1 MSSMNFTNHQGSYF
15 NHFSS
20 QSYSSLSQ
28 LNKSK
33 IESNKVGKDTFL
45 QSRAITE
52 ETKRQN
58 YLNAIEGVQ
67 SIAYDNDVIKVQEN
81 LSPSFNQSSE
91 SKRDFVTEAKAV
103 EITKALELAFNSI
116 EELEEPSFEL
126 EDWGTIKEEGEKIH
140 FKGQENEIEGSLE
153 AYLQVK
159 RIVETD
165 EEKKIVTLEEV
176 EVNGEEVNANTEEA
190 KVNVEEITVIEET
203 KVAEHQEAKNV
214 GKQAIVEK
222 TIEDIHTNELVEV
235 TEDITQTP
243 QIKISSSV
251 RLQAEESKEIIKN
264 MGTLDASKLVNIS
277 KKNLSKAS
285 VPATEKHDRKAD
297 LKAVQELKGLLPD
310 LHSHLADKFVKVG
323 DQYVGAKEAA
333 EKFLSQNK
341 LSHKEHRSF
350 IDKFLRENTFHK
362 FVDGKAVEL
371 SPEELEV
378 FKQKFTQYATYILA
392 VNNLAIF
399 AQEQDNKIEQDQENL
414 PITHSK
420 QNAEISS
427 KTANVATKREID
439 PQKVKAFII
448 QESTRDFVRR
458 MRSITEKAIQ
468 EYRNRL
474 YDQHQ
479 QEIRDYAKQLILEK
493 EIIKK
498 EQTRFDLLRLQQK
511 MQEQHEEI
519 LNKSVEVLANLAEPL
534 PSSTKEEL
542 KVVEKQAEEILPGIK
557 LRKWGAEHQVEI
569 ATRLIPPLLPRRVRT
584 SAWV

>member
-1 MSSMNFTNHQGSYF
+1 II
-15 NHFSS
+15 
-20 QSYSSLSQ
+20 
-28 LNKSK
+28 KA
-33 IESNKVGKDTFL
+33 
-45 QSRAITE
+45 AIPAPE
-52 ETKRQN
+52 
-58 YLNAIEGVQ
+58 
-67 SIAYDNDVIKVQEN
+67 
-81 LSPSFNQSSE
+81 
-91 SKRDFVTEAKAV
+91 KRD
-103 EITKALELAFNSI
+103 
-116 EELEEPSFEL
+116 
-126 EDWGTIKEEGEKIH
+126 
-140 FKGQENEIEGSLE
+140 
-153 AYLQVK
+153 
-159 RIVETD
+159 R
-165 EEKKIVTLEEV
+165 
-176 EVNGEEVNANTEEA
+176 
-190 KVNVEEITVIEET
+190 
-203 KVAEHQEAKNV
+203 
-214 GKQAIVEK
+214 
-222 TIEDIHTNELVEV
+222 
-235 TEDITQTP
+235 
-243 QIKISSSV
+243 
-251 RLQAEESKEIIKN
+251 R
-264 MGTLDASKLVNIS
+264 
-277 KKNLSKAS
+277 
-285 VPATEKHDRKAD
+285 AD

-341 LSHKEHRSF
+341 VSHKEHRSF

-399 AQEQDNKIEQDQENL
+399 AQEQDRKVEQDQESL

-420 QNAEISS
+420 HNAEISS
-427 KTANVATKREID
+427 QIANIAAKREID

-474 YDQHQ
+474 YEQHQ

-498 EQTRFDLLRLQQK
+498 EQTRFEVLRLQQK
-511 MQEQHEEI
+511 MQEQREEI
-519 LNKSVEVLANLAEPL
+519 LNKSVEVLVNLAEPL

-569 ATRLIPPLLPRRVRT
+569 ATRLIPPLLPRRVKT
-584 SAWV
+584 NAWV

>member
-28 LNKSK
+28 LNESK
-33 IESNKVGKDTFL
+33 IESNKVGKNTLL
-45 QSRAITE
+45 QSSAITE
-52 ETKRQN
+52 ETKRQD
-58 YLNAIEGVQ
+58 YLHAIEGIQ

-81 LSPSFNQSSE
+81 LTPSFNQSFE
-91 SKRDFVTEAKAV
+91 SKRDFVAEAKAV
-103 EITKALELAFNSI
+103 EITKALELASNTF

-126 EDWGTIKEEGEKIH
+126 EDWGTIKEEGEEIH

-159 RIVETD
+159 RIVGTD
-165 EEKKIVTLEEV
+165 EEKKIVALEEV
-176 EVNGEEVNANTEEA
+176 EVNGEEVKANTEEVKIIEKA
-190 KVNVEEITVIEET
+190 KIT
-203 KVAEHQEAKNV
+203 EHQEAKNV

-222 TIEDIHTNELVEV
+222 SIENTHVSELVEV
-235 TEDITQTP
+235 TEDVVE
-243 QIKISSSV
+243 KHRSN
-251 RLQAEESKEIIKN
+251 IIKA
-264 MGTLDASKLVNIS
+264 DI
-277 KKNLSKAS
+277 
-285 VPATEKHDRKAD
+285 PAAEKHNRKAD

-323 DQYVGAKEAA
+323 DQYVDAKEAA

-392 VNNLAIF
+392 VNNLTIF
-399 AQEQDNKIEQDQENL
+399 AQEQDNKVEQDRENL
-414 PITHSK
+414 PVTHSK
-420 QNAEISS
+420 QNTEISS

-479 QEIRDYAKQLILEK
+479 QEIRDYAKQLILER

-519 LNKSVEVLANLAEPL
+519 LNKSVEVLVNLAEPL

-569 ATRLIPPLLPRRVRT
+569 ATRLIPPLVSRRIKT
-584 SAWV
+584 NAWV

>member
-1 MSSMNFTNHQGSYF
+1 MNFTNHQGSYF

-20 QSYSSLSQ
+20 QSYSSLAQ
-28 LNKSK
+28 LNKNK
-33 IESNKVGKDTFL
+33 IESNKVGEDTLL
-45 QSRAITE
+45 QGSAIPE

-81 LSPSFNQSSE
+81 LSFSFNQSSE
-91 SKRDFVTEAKAV
+91 SKRDFVAEAKAV
-103 EITKALELAFNSI
+103 EITKALELASNTF

-126 EDWGTIKEEGEKIH
+126 EDWGTIKEES
-140 FKGQENEIEGSLE
+140 QEIEVNGQSE
-153 AYLQVK
+153 AKLYG
-159 RIVETD
+159 ETILD
-165 EEKKIVTLEEV
+165 KYQKEKTSVEEKKTVSMEKINVNAEEAKVKVEEV
-176 EVNGEEVNANTEEA
+176 
-190 KVNVEEITVIEET
+190 KVNVEEVKVNAERITVTEER
-203 KVAEHQEAKNV
+203 KVTEHQEAKNV
-214 GKQAIVEK
+214 GKQAIIEK
-222 TIEDIHTNELVEV
+222 SIENTHVSELVEV
-235 TEDITQTP
+235 TED
-243 QIKISSSV
+243 V
-251 RLQAEESKEIIKN
+251 
-264 MGTLDASKLVNIS
+264 V
-277 KKNLSKAS
+277 
-285 VPATEKHDRKAD
+285 EKHRWNIVKAEIPILEKRDRKAD
-297 LKAVQELKGLLPD
+297 VKAVQELKGLLPD

-341 LSHKEHRSF
+341 VSHQEHRSF

-399 AQEQDNKIEQDQENL
+399 ALEQDNKVEQDQKNL

-427 KTANVATKREID
+427 QTANVAAKREID

-479 QEIRDYAKQLILEK
+479 QEIRDYAKRLILEK

-519 LNKSVEVLANLAEPL
+519 LNKSVEVLVNLTEPL

-569 ATRLIPPLLPRRVRT
+569 ATRLIPPLVPRRVKT
-584 SAWV
+584 NAWV

>member
-33 IESNKVGKDTFL
+33 IESNKVGKNTLL
-45 QSRAITE
+45 QSSTITE
-52 ETKRQN
+52 ETKRQD
-58 YLNAIEGVQ
+58 YLNAIEGIQ

-81 LSPSFNQSSE
+81 LPPSFNQSSE
-91 SKRDFVTEAKAV
+91 SKRDFVAEAKAV
-103 EITKALELAFNSI
+103 EVIKALELTSNTI
-116 EELEEPSFEL
+116 EEFEEASFDFNE
-126 EDWGTIKEEGEKIH
+126 I
-140 FKGQENEIEGSLE
+140 NEIEEMES
-153 AYLQVK
+153 
-159 RIVETD
+159 ETIFQQEIRVD
-165 EEKKIVTLEEV
+165 VEEKEKADVEEIKIVSQEKETFIEEKI
-176 EVNGEEVNANTEEA
+176 N
-190 KVNVEEITVIEET
+190 VNVEKVKVNIEESTANEET

-222 TIEDIHTNELVEV
+222 SIENIHVSELAEVIEDVVE
-235 TEDITQTP
+235 
-243 QIKISSSV
+243 KHRSN
-251 RLQAEESKEIIKN
+251 IIKA
-264 MGTLDASKLVNIS
+264 DI
-277 KKNLSKAS
+277 
-285 VPATEKHDRKAD
+285 PAVEKHNRKAD

-341 LSHKEHRSF
+341 ISQKEHRSF

-392 VNNLAIF
+392 ANNLAIF
-399 AQEQDNKIEQDQENL
+399 AQEQDNKVEQDRENL
-414 PITHSK
+414 PVTHSK

-427 KTANVATKREID
+427 KTANVAAKREID

-479 QEIRDYAKQLILEK
+479 QEIRDYAKQLILER

-519 LNKSVEVLANLAEPL
+519 LNKSVEVLVNLAEPL

-569 ATRLIPPLLPRRVRT
+569 ATRLIPPLVPRRVKT
-584 SAWV
+584 NAWV

>member
-1 MSSMNFTNHQGSYF
+1 MSC
-15 NHFSS
+15 
-20 QSYSSLSQ
+20 
-28 LNKSK
+28 
-33 IESNKVGKDTFL
+33 
-45 QSRAITE
+45 TE
-52 ETKRQN
+52 RQN

-81 LSPSFNQSSE
+81 LSLSFNQSSE
-91 SKRDFVTEAKAV
+91 SKRDFVAEAKAV
-103 EITKALELAFNSI
+103 QITKVLELASNTI
-116 EELEEPSFEL
+116 EEFEEASFDFNEV
-126 EDWGTIKEEGEKIH
+126 
-140 FKGQENEIEGSLE
+140 NEIEEMES
-153 AYLQVK
+153 
-159 RIVETD
+159 ETIFQQEIRVD
-165 EEKKIVTLEEV
+165 VEEKEKTGVEEIKTVSQEKETFIKEKVNVNV
-176 EVNGEEVNANTEEA
+176 EKVKVNGEEVKVKAEEV
-190 KVNVEEITVIEET
+190 KVKAEEVKVKAEEVKSHIEEVT
-203 KVAEHQEAKNV
+203 VNEETEVAEHQEAKNV

-222 TIEDIHTNELVEV
+222 TIEDIHANELVEV
-235 TEDITQTP
+235 TEDITHVP
-243 QIKISSSV
+243 QLKISTSV

-264 MGTLDASKLVNIS
+264 MGTLDASNLVNIS
-277 KKNLSKAS
+277 KKNLSNAS
-285 VPATEKHDRKAD
+285 VPATEKHNRKAD
-297 LKAVQELKGLLPD
+297 LKAIQELKGLLPD
-310 LHSHLADKFVKVG
+310 LHSHLADKFVKVD

-392 VNNLAIF
+392 VNNLTIF
-399 AQEQDNKIEQDQENL
+399 AQEQDNKVEQEQENL

-427 KTANVATKREID
+427 QTANVATKREID

-479 QEIRDYAKQLILEK
+479 QEIRDYAKQLILER

-498 EQTRFDLLRLQQK
+498 EQARFDLLRLQQK
-511 MQEQHEEI
+511 MQEQNEEI
-519 LNKSVEVLANLAEPL
+519 LNKSVEVLVNLAEPL

-542 KVVEKQAEEILPGIK
+542 KVVEKQAEEILPSIK

-569 ATRLIPPLLPRRVRT
+569 ATRLIPPLIPRRVKT
-584 SAWV
+584 NAWA